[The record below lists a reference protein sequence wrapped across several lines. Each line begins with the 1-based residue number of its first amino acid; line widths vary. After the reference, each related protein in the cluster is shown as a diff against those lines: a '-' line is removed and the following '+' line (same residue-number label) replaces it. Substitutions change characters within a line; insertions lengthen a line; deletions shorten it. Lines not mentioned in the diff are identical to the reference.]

1 MQLGSLFKVILKT
14 FFIIKSISTP
24 IIFVGVGKVSFFS
37 CWQIEYTWF
46 MDLNMEKKKQN
57 TTIHLEP
64 VWKYYAILQAVNKKV
79 A

>member
-46 MDLNMEKKKQN
+46 MDLNMEKKK
-57 TTIHLEP
+57 
-64 VWKYYAILQAVNKKV
+64 NKTQQYT
-79 A
+79 

>member
-37 CWQIEYTWF
+37 CWQIEYTLF
-46 MDLNMEKKKQN
+46 MDLNMEKKNN
-57 TTIHLEP
+57 TAIHLEP

>member
-46 MDLNMEKKKQN
+46 MDLNMEKKNHNN
-57 TTIHLEP
+57 TPRTCM
-64 VWKYYAILQAVNKKV
+64 KV
-79 A
+79 LRYTSSSQQKGSLD